1 MAAYSLITKITLLDS
16 VVGPLTYYILYMWT
30 LAILPFYIFFCC
42 NTALK
47 LIVISVF
54 NIFFSCSLDMRL
66 ESWHDPTPRESEFT
80 VQDLH
85 EACVEALSHDYNY
98 FPFSEIKP
106 SEEER
111 QEHDRKSSVI
121 ALGVYAKQNNM
132 QVTPISINNQRSG
145 YSYTTVLGI
154 IATPF

>member
-1 MAAYSLITKITLLDS
+1 
-16 VVGPLTYYILYMWT
+16 
-30 LAILPFYIFFCC
+30 
-42 NTALK
+42 
-47 LIVISVF
+47 
-54 NIFFSCSLDMRL
+54 MRL

-145 YSYTTVLGI
+145 YSYTTVFGI
-154 IATPF
+154 IATPFWFQEYAHVVVVYTSTNPY